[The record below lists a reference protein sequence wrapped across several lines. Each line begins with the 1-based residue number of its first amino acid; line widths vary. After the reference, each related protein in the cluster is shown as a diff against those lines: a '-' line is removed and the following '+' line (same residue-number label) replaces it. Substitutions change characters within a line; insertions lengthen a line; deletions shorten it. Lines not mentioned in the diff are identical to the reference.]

1 MFVVRSPVWYVNC
14 DPGGAAV
21 LRPASRA
28 LTEQF
33 SVYVG
38 RAQPKRVPGAVRV
51 SPLPPKKCVQGGL
64 GFRLVDS
71 VEIACLCFV

>member
-14 DPGGAAV
+14 DPGGAGV

-28 LTEQF
+28 RTEQF

-38 RAQPKRVPGAVRV
+38 CAQPKRVPGAVRV
-51 SPLPPKKCVQGGL
+51 FSLPPRSVCKVVCR
-64 GFRLVDS
+64 FRLVDS
-71 VEIACLCFV
+71 VNIACLCFV